1 MIVVFFI
8 FCRVFD
14 GFFKLLLELF
24 GIIIKVCL
32 KVFFNLKV
40 VIVVI
45 VNVDV
50 VDIVYVFILGV
61 WKFNNDLILLCNFFC
76 VW

>member
-1 MIVVFFI
+1 MIAVFFI
-8 FCRVFD
+8 LCRVLD
-14 GFFKLLLELF
+14 GLFKLSSELF

-32 KVFFNLKV
+32 KASFNLKV

-50 VDIVYVFILGV
+50 VDIVHVFILGAR
-61 WKFNNDLILLCNFFC
+61 KLNNDLILLCNFFC
-76 VW
+76 A

>member
-1 MIVVFFI
+1 MIAVFFI
-8 FCRVFD
+8 LCRVLD
-14 GFFKLLLELF
+14 GLFKLSSELF

-32 KVFFNLKV
+32 KASFNLKV

-50 VDIVYVFILGV
+50 VDIVYMYVF
-61 WKFNNDLILLCNFFC
+61 
-76 VW
+76 